1 MPVPNKTT
9 PNSSICRLSLL
20 GGASV
25 QRIPEDV
32 EIDFPTRKA
41 KALLIYLAM
50 APNYRASRSKLAGI
64 FWSRSAEEQA
74 RASLRQTIAS
84 LRKVLTFDVY
94 CLLDTS
100 SDDVFLKGD
109 MLDIDVV
116 HFEQQTDDDVDATE
130 LAVTLYKGDFL
141 DGFSINEDSFETWAR
156 DKQKNL
162 SELAIQKM
170 TSLCYFWM
178 SFGDLDKSITISK
191 NILVVDPLH
200 ESSHQTLMRL
210 YTLIGRRE
218 SAIKQYQEC
227 KKVLMDELNVE
238 PQVET
243 SELYKKIINREPLIS
258 SAKPHNKAAPVL
270 HESQRHTHKNKVNQ
284 EIRYCLSEDG
294 VRIAYAIAG
303 EGNPIIKCGNW
314 MTHLEFDWH
323 TPIWRHLNHF
333 LIKNHTL
340 VRYDA
345 RGNGLSDWD
354 VDDIGQDEFVKDL
367 EAVANASGF
376 KKFILFGVSQ
386 GCAISIAY
394 AVHNPDRISHL
405 ILYGGFARGWRH
417 GGKEEVITGEA
428 FSALTK
434 QGWGLDNPAYRQLF
448 TSLFIPDGTYE
459 QMAWFNELQRKSAS
473 AKNAVKYIQATGQ
486 FDVRDQL
493 KKISVP
499 TLILHCKDDEKVQL
513 SMGQE
518 LAKGIPNAKFVELEG
533 RNHLILEQELA
544 WGKFLSEFETFIST
558 QINSKY

>member
-1 MPVPNKTT
+1 MPVSNKN
-9 PNSSICRLSLL
+9 PSSSSICRLSLL

-109 MLDIDVV
+109 MLEVDAKT
-116 HFEQQTDDDVDATE
+116 FEQPVEDDVDATE

-178 SFGDLDKSITISK
+178 SFGDLDKSITISI

-243 SELYKKIINREPLIS
+243 SELYKNIINKEPLIS
-258 SAKPHNKAAPVL
+258 SAKPHDKATPVL
-270 HESQRHTHKNKVNQ
+270 HESQRHTYKNKVNQ

-294 VRIAYAIAG
+294 VRLAYATAG

-323 TPIWRHLNHF
+323 TPIWRHVHHF
-333 LIKNHTL
+333 LVKNHTL

-354 VDDIGQDEFVKDL
+354 LDDIGQDKFVKDL
-367 EAVANASGF
+367 EAVTNASGF

-405 ILYGGFARGWRH
+405 ILYGGYARGWRYR
-417 GGKEEVITGEA
+417 GEEEVIKHEA

-434 QGWGLDNPAYRQLF
+434 QGWGSDNPVYRQMF

-459 QMAWFNELQRKSAS
+459 QMAWFNELQQKSAS
-473 AKNAVKYIQATGQ
+473 AENAVKYIQATGQ

-499 TLILHCKDDEKVQL
+499 TLVLHCKDDQIVPSRL
-513 SMGQE
+513 GQE
-518 LAKGIPNAKFVELEG
+518 IAEGIPNAKFVELEG

-558 QINSKY
+558 